1 LPLNQ
6 KKPLIASRNKMQ
18 KIQIGIHTT
27 QKKRNYNENR
37 TTPGMETTSLD
48 NYYARSEI
56 KKYDLVDISHP
67 TPR

>member
-1 LPLNQ
+1 
-6 KKPLIASRNKMQ
+6 MQ